1 MFFPALRAHPSPH
14 PFQSQCLEIH
24 SRRQLLHH
32 HHHHTPRYH
41 VSTQSNQK
49 PNLLVQS
56 LVVSNLHLSK
66 CRSKDDDFSI
76 LPPPTA
82 DDCLTDDSNLPTS
95 SMPTNALFK
104 NMGLVGMGTITSKIT
119 GVLREIILAA
129 VFGVGPVATAYSKH
143 PKERRRHLIQ
153 GASAVMFLV
162 GGALGAVICIFAE
175 PFIYISAPGLW
186 SLANGQLIT
195 DLAVVQLKLMT
206 PCILFAGPIGLGLR
220 CFSAEGD
227 NIVPCL
233 SLAVSNI
240 TTILLCATYIF
251 ISGSSSSHS
260 KDALYGGLLL
270 SCGASLG
277 AFLKWLI
284 QVVVHGKNGYG
295 FMSSSWKN
303 ILKDKD
309 LCKLFSLMLPA
320 TISSGM
326 AQTASFTDLYFASFI
341 PGAAAALSYA
351 HLLAMAPLGILLS
364 TIMLPL
370 IPTFSRLEKSSSWPS
385 LKENLQQAIL
395 LCVVLVLPITLSV
408 CVLAKEII
416 SILFQRFAF
425 DSAAS
430 TLVSSL
436 LICYSIGSPFYVIR
450 ELLVVVYYALE
461 DGKLPFLIS
470 VAAILLNGILDWL
483 FISQFNLGAQGLVLS
498 TSFVTALSTLMLF
511 YLLLKKLP
519 GTIYLYLILLRPC
532 SYVID

>member
-1 MFFPALRAHPSPH
+1 
-14 PFQSQCLEIH
+14 
-24 SRRQLLHH
+24 
-32 HHHHTPRYH
+32 
-41 VSTQSNQK
+41 
-49 PNLLVQS
+49 
-56 LVVSNLHLSK
+56 
-66 CRSKDDDFSI
+66 
-76 LPPPTA
+76 
-82 DDCLTDDSNLPTS
+82 
-95 SMPTNALFK
+95 MPTNALFK

-129 VFGVGPVATAYSKH
+129 VFGVGPVATAYSHASVFPCYFASHLGGVNGPIHITMATALSKH
-143 PKERRRHLIQ
+143 PKERRHLIQ

-186 SLANGQLIT
+186 SLANGQFIT

-206 PCILFAGPIGLGLR
+206 PCILFAGPIGLGLG

-233 SLAVSNI
+233 SPAVSNI

-260 KDALYGGLLL
+260 KDALYGKVLVGRFFPDIVYTPLTLCIRWTTSIL
-270 SCGASLG
+270 WSFIRC
-277 AFLKWLI
+277 FLEVAYPDSEY
-284 QVVVHGKNGYG
+284 VVVHGKNGYG

-326 AQTASFTDLYFASFI
+326 AQIASFTDLYFASFI

-351 HLLAMAPLGILLS
+351 HLLTMAPLGILLS

-395 LCVVLVLPITLSV
+395 LCVASVLPITLSV

-436 LICYSIGSPFYVIR
+436 LICYSIGSPFHVIR

-483 FISQFNLGAQGLVLS
+483 FISQFNLGAQGLVFS
-498 TSFVTALSTLMLF
+498 TSFVTALSMLMLF

-519 GTIYLYLILLRPC
+519 DAPTSTVIHRNLEVLPALPAPPSFGRYFSWDIYVFLSFVCFSVSLDE
-532 SYVID
+532 VG

>member
-1 MFFPALRAHPSPH
+1 
-14 PFQSQCLEIH
+14 
-24 SRRQLLHH
+24 
-32 HHHHTPRYH
+32 
-41 VSTQSNQK
+41 
-49 PNLLVQS
+49 
-56 LVVSNLHLSK
+56 
-66 CRSKDDDFSI
+66 
-76 LPPPTA
+76 
-82 DDCLTDDSNLPTS
+82 
-95 SMPTNALFK
+95 
-104 NMGLVGMGTITSKIT
+104 
-119 GVLREIILAA
+119 
-129 VFGVGPVATAYSKH
+129 
-143 PKERRRHLIQ
+143 
-153 GASAVMFLV
+153 
-162 GGALGAVICIFAE
+162 
-175 PFIYISAPGLW
+175 
-186 SLANGQLIT
+186 
-195 DLAVVQLKLMT
+195 MT
-206 PCILFAGPIGLGLR
+206 PCILFAGPIGLGLG

-233 SLAVSNI
+233 SPAVSNI

-260 KDALYGGLLL
+260 KDALWTT
-270 SCGASLG
+270 SLG

-326 AQTASFTDLYFASFI
+326 AQIASFTDLYFASFI

-395 LCVVLVLPITLSV
+395 LCVALVLPITLSV

-519 GTIYLYLILLRPC
+519 GLVDFPALLGPLLLLLACSTISGFTTSVCHKMLQHLLSSIAILRFCRLSLLLPVLVAAFLGTFMFFFPLFIFQFPSMKLVKNLVDALLNRFKV
-532 SYVID
+532 SMH

>member
-1 MFFPALRAHPSPH
+1 
-14 PFQSQCLEIH
+14 
-24 SRRQLLHH
+24 
-32 HHHHTPRYH
+32 
-41 VSTQSNQK
+41 
-49 PNLLVQS
+49 
-56 LVVSNLHLSK
+56 
-66 CRSKDDDFSI
+66 
-76 LPPPTA
+76 
-82 DDCLTDDSNLPTS
+82 
-95 SMPTNALFK
+95 MPTNALFK

-129 VFGVGPVATAYSKH
+129 VFGVGPVATAYSHASVFPCYFASHLGGVNGPIHITMATALSKH
-143 PKERRRHLIQ
+143 PKERRHLIQ

-186 SLANGQLIT
+186 SLANGQFIT

-206 PCILFAGPIGLGLR
+206 PCILFAGPIGLGLG

-233 SLAVSNI
+233 SPAVSNI

-270 SCGASLG
+270 SCGASLVEEPTSKWWMSFTVL
-277 AFLKWLI
+277 FLDF

-326 AQTASFTDLYFASFI
+326 AQIASFTDLYFASFI

-351 HLLAMAPLGILLS
+351 HLLTMAPLGILLS

-395 LCVVLVLPITLSV
+395 LCVASVLPITLSV

-436 LICYSIGSPFYVIR
+436 LICYSIGSPFHVIR

-483 FISQFNLGAQGLVLS
+483 FISQFNLGAQGLVFS
-498 TSFVTALSTLMLF
+498 TSFVTALSMLMLF

-519 GTIYLYLILLRPC
+519 DAPTSTVIHRNLEVLPALPAPPSFGRYFSWDIYVFLSFVCFSVSLDE
-532 SYVID
+532 VG